1 MKILRLS
8 LFAIITLILSLTS
21 IQPTVADERR
31 VELKINGVVA
41 FGDLVEPDDGAL
53 EKGVLLITH
62 GTLAHKD
69 MEIISAL
76 QSALKERGIASLAHS
91 LTLGVTRREGMYDCA
106 TAHTHKHEDAVA
118 EIGAWV
124 NWLKANG
131 AGPISVLGHSRGG
144 NQVAWFAAEQDK
156 SRINAL
162 VLLAPMTRG
171 PSSDAA
177 ADYKKQYKVE
187 LGPLLSKASAFVAGG
202 SGATLMAL
210 PGFIYCPN
218 SKVSAAS
225 IVSYYGKEPR
235 RDTPALL
242 PKIKVRVLVI
252 AGSADTV
259 VPHVAERVRPLA
271 DGVKIQLKI
280 IEDAGHLFNDF
291 YIEDAADL
299 VAEFLNGSG

>member
-1 MKILRLS
+1 MQIFRFS
-8 LFAIITLILSLTS
+8 LFALITLILSLTG
-21 IQPTVADERR
+21 IQSTVADERR

-41 FGDLVEPDDGAL
+41 YGDLVEPDDGDR

-69 MEIISAL
+69 MELIPAL
-76 QSALKERGIASLAHS
+76 QSALKEHGIASLAHT

-106 TAHTHKHEDAVA
+106 TSHTHKHEDGVT

-124 NWLKANG
+124 SWLKANG
-131 AGPISVLGHSRGG
+131 AGNISVLGHSRGG
-144 NQVAWFAAEQDK
+144 NQAAWFAAEQK
-156 SRINAL
+156 NSRINAL

-171 PSSDAA
+171 PASNAA
-177 ADYKKQYKVE
+177 ADYKKQYKSD
-187 LGPLLSKASAFVAGG
+187 LGPILSKAKALVADG
-202 SGATLMAL
+202 SGATLMTL

-218 SKVSAAS
+218 TKASASS

-235 RDTPALL
+235 HDTPALL
-242 PKIKVRVLVI
+242 PKIKGRILVI

-271 DGVKIQLKI
+271 DGTKIQLKI